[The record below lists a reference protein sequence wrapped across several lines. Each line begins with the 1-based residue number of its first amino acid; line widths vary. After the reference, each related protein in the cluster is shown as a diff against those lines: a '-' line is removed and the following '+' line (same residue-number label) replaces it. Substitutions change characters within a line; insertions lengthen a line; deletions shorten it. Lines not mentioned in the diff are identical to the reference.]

1 MEELKRAKNLIEEV
15 AALPECL
22 QDLAAA
28 YIKGM
33 ADAQRI
39 AAEKKEE
46 ADEAEEG

>member
-1 MEELKRAKNLIEEV
+1 MEELKNAKNLIEEV

-39 AAEKKEE
+39 VSAMETEEKEE
-46 ADEAEEG
+46 EKD